1 MKKTIKLL
9 TKLLEEERTTSKKL
23 SKELR
28 LLKNESS
35 YTELEP
41 TMLVGREN
49 YIKSIDN
56 EAKLPSYL
64 DDLLDNIKAH
74 GKDPD
79 KTTMAEALSL
89 FNCPVSMEDMK
100 VKKVVKLKGEII
112 ESELL
117 ERPIEEE
124 YGSVIERLFLGYK
137 ITLKVDKKTYEAIYN
152 NHELINNHDNIRFI
166 KLNYV
171 NGDYIVVVKS
181 KNEEDVKELFNYY
194 TKLSDLLEKTTLS
207 DEDEIHV
214 EHGLKTQ
221 ESARVQFI
229 KFLKDEGVYDE
240 YMKLNDNRAEGF
252 EDFNDISDAGAYF
265 HFAFDWV
272 SVNYEKWSE
281 LNTKWLK
288 LVDQNNIKE

>member
-100 VKKVVKLKGEII
+100 VKEVVKLKGEII

-117 ERPIEEE
+117 ERPIEE
-124 YGSVIERLFLGYK
+124 YVSVIERLFLGYR
-137 ITLKVDKKTYEAIYN
+137 ITLKVDKKTKEAIYN
-152 NHELINNHDNIRFI
+152 NRGLINNHDNIKFI

-181 KNEEDVKELFNYY
+181 ENEEDVKELFHHYEVV
-194 TKLSDLLEKTTLS
+194 TEKIHEDKKQIS
-207 DEDEIHV
+207 KEDENV
-214 EHGLKTQ
+214 VNLAYNK
-221 ESARVQFI
+221 R
-229 KFLKDEGVYDE
+229 
-240 YMKLNDNRAEGF
+240 LNE
-252 EDFNDISDAGAYF
+252 I
-265 HFAFDWV
+265 
-272 SVNYEKWSE
+272 
-281 LNTKWLK
+281 L
-288 LVDQNNIKE
+288 